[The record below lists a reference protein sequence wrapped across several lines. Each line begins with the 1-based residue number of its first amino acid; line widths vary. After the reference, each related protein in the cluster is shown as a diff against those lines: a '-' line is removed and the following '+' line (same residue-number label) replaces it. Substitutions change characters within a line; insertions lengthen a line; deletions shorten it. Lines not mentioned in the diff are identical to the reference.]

1 MNYIKHLNKTMQLFY
16 EDDRLLSTH
25 ITVYMALFQVWNANR
40 FLNPIFINRLE
51 IMKAAKINSF
61 STYTKCLRQLHEWE
75 YLEYLPTHNPMVGTR
90 INLYNFCTTECKSDY
105 TTTPTKTVQPT
116 VQLPYIN
123 NSNKNKE
130 GETADIPSLEEV
142 LIFFKENEFP
152 EQEAEKFFNYFQ
164 SNGWKVGGKAP
175 MKDWQAA
182 SRNWMLNAAKFNTHE
197 RIKQTDSRQPKA
209 GNLHTGNDKDY
220 SEPL

>member
-1 MNYIKHLNKTMQLFY
+1 MNYIKHLNKAMQLFY
-16 EDDRLLSTH
+16 EDDRLLATH

-40 FLNPIFINRLE
+40 FLNPILINRIE

-75 YLEYLPTHNPMVGTR
+75 YLEYVPSHNPMVGTR
-90 INLYNFCTTECKSDY
+90 INLYNFCTTDCKSNC
-105 TTTPTKTVQPT
+105 TTTPTKTVQLN

-130 GETADIPSLEEV
+130 SETVHTPTLEEV
-142 LIFFKENEFP
+142 YIFFKEKGFP

-182 SRNWMLNAAKFNTHE
+182 ARNWMLNAAKFNTNE
-197 RIKQTDSRQPKA
+197 RTKQSDPRQSNA
-209 GNLHTGNDKDY
+209 RNLHTGNDKDY